1 VFPDASEDPCW
12 HLGASDIPA
21 RWSRGEGSVILDSHF
36 VFERFAATCAAFNAH
51 PGQNRRLHYLTVCPT
66 GTPAPT
72 PHKGSPAFWDSV
84 RSELAKLWPLPLP
97 GIHLLRLFEGRV
109 RLTLA
114 FVEAPGHLPLFDAT
128 CDAFFL
134 EGRVSHSASAL
145 ARLAR
150 RGSTIALSQG
160 CPTQFNALT
169 KAGFH
174 FTSIQSRGDFVGEFR
189 VQKRTEPRACSPGS
203 SVDRTAIVIGAGVAG
218 TAASAAL
225 GDLGWR
231 VSLVEREAA
240 PAAGASGNL
249 AAIFSP
255 LLSMDDGHAARLSR
269 ACFLRLLQELRSF
282 GGDTPPVNWDPCGV
296 LQFPKS
302 KQEESH
308 FRNLTRKHAY
318 PDAFVRFLEKHEAEK
333 HVGQSL
339 PSGGWFFQ
347 EGGWVNPPSLCLA
360 RIAAHP
366 GITAHFCKAVQSLNY
381 RDGQWSAI
389 DPEGRTIATAPVLV
403 LANAWEAA
411 RLLPNPVFLPFKKV
425 RGQVAH
431 LPCGAVPLA
440 APVLS
445 GNGYLTPPVLGRHC
459 LGATYDFDSSEVD
472 LNPASHE
479 ANLQKLAQ
487 WLPDAPPPITYPPE
501 GRVGFR
507 SLTPDRMPMAG
518 AVGMAPAAFEGSQ
531 SPATGSPPGLYAL
544 LGMGSRGVVWSTLLG
559 EYLATL
565 IDGSPSPLPLD
576 LAKHLCPNRFAGREV
591 RAK

>member
-1 VFPDASEDPCW
+1 M
-12 HLGASDIPA
+12 GASDLPA
-21 RWSRGEGSVILDSHF
+21 RWSRGEGSVILDSAF

-51 PGQNRRLHYLTVCPT
+51 PGPPPRLHYLTACPT
-66 GTPAPT
+66 GTPAPAV
-72 PHKGSPAFWDSV
+72 HKGSPAVWEAV
-84 RSELAKLWPLPLP
+84 WKELVKLWPLPLP

-114 FVEAPGHLPLFDAT
+114 FVETPGPLPLFEAA
-128 CDAFFL
+128 CDAFFCD
-134 EGRVSHSASAL
+134 GGVSHAASAL

-150 RGSTIALSQG
+150 RGSTITLSRG
-160 CPTQFNALT
+160 CPTHVNALT

-174 FTSIQSRGDFVGEFR
+174 LDSIQSQGAFVGEFR
-189 VQKRTEPRACSPGS
+189 VQKRTVPRACPPGS

-231 VSLVEREAA
+231 VSLVEREAV

-255 LLSMDDGHAARLSR
+255 LLSMDDGRASRLSR
-269 ACFLRLLQELRSF
+269 ACFLRLLRELKSF
-282 GGDTPPVNWDPCGV
+282 VGATFPVSWDACGV

-308 FRNLTRKHAY
+308 FRNLTHKHVY
-318 PDAFVRFLEKHEAEK
+318 PDGFVRFLERNEAEK
-333 HVGQSL
+333 HIGRPL

-360 RIAAHP
+360 RIANHP
-366 GITAHFCKAVQSLNY
+366 GITAHFGKAVQSLKY
-381 RDGQWSAI
+381 LDGQWSAI
-389 DPEGRTIATAPVLV
+389 DPEGRTIASAPVLV

-431 LPCGAVPLA
+431 LPCGAVPLV

-445 GNGYLTPPVLGRHC
+445 GNGYLTPPVSGRHC

-472 LNPASHE
+472 LNPSSHE
-479 ANLQKLAQ
+479 ANLQRLAQ
-487 WLPDAPPPITYPPE
+487 WLPDAPPSTHYPPE

-518 AVGMAPAAFEGSQ
+518 AVGMAPGALQGSRSAAAEC
-531 SPATGSPPGLYAL
+531 PPGLYAL

-559 EYLATL
+559 EYLAAL

-576 LAKHLCPNRFAGREV
+576 LAAHLCPNRFAIREGRP
-591 RAK
+591 R